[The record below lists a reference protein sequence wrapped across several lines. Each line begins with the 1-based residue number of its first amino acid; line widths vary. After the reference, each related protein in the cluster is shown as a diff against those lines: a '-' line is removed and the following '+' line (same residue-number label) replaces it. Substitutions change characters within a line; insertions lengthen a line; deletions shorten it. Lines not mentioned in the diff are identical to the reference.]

1 MKRNKVRGLRLNRET
16 LHQMGMT
23 SMSAVAGGAVVVAPI
38 TTPVSLNCTN
48 VLSVCFS
55 CTTPLD
61 GCPPVYTTPAY
72 TCV

>member
-1 MKRNKVRGLRLNRET
+1 MKRDRVQGLRLNRET
-16 LHQMGMT
+16 LHQLGAAGMR
-23 SMSAVAGGAVVVAPI
+23 AAAGGYIVAPK
-38 TTPVSLNCTN
+38 TTAPASLNCTN